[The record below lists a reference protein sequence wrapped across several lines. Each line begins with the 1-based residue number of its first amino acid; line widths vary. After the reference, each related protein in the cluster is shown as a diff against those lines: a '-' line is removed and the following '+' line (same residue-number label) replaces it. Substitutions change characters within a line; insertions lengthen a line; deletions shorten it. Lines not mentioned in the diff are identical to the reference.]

1 MRLTITTLT
10 GIHVDGIEDHF
21 ASQLLIA
28 AVELLYCTLKSSI
41 DVPVSGEQSKDMT
54 GQCNVC
60 KLITCIDRRSDLVEM
75 CLRIAISM
83 YGGR

>member
-1 MRLTITTLT
+1 MRLTITTLL
-10 GIHVDGIEDHF
+10 GIHVDGIEDYF

-28 AVELLYCTLKSSI
+28 ADEILYWTRKSSI
-41 DVPVSGEQSKDMT
+41 DVPVSEEQSKDMT

-60 KLITCIDRRSDLVEM
+60 KLIDRRSDLREM

>member
-10 GIHVDGIEDHF
+10 GIHLDGIEDSF

-28 AVELLYCTLKSSI
+28 AVEILYWTPKSSI
-41 DVPVSGEQSKDMT
+41 DVPVSEEQSKDMT
-54 GQCNVC
+54 GQCIC
-60 KLITCIDRRSDLVEM
+60 KLIDRRSDLREM
-75 CLRIAISM
+75 CLRVAVSM